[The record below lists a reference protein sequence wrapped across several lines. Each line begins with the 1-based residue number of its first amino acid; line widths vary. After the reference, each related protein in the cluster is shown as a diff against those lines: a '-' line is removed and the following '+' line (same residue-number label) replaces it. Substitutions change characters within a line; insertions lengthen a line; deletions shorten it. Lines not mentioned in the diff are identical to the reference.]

1 MNHAIVPKSYN
12 PHLFTR
18 CYEHTSRAE
27 HTRYSSVLTEAVQD
41 EETDSLKRKLDQLL
55 HKTWHDV
62 TGGTHSRQTEKRRK
76 TEVDKSDKQGE
87 PCKRASSTIP
97 TCSDEFHTAMFRLLS
112 STDGP
117 RPISLQPKPP
127 PRILTREP
135 EWEDSANDAAQRRQ
149 RAESIAVEYD
159 DQWHVWGPTRDKSR
173 TVEKLHVSG
182 GRFPVPPLSVA
193 VIEKE
198 CTSTRSRSRSGH
210 RQAISS
216 IVQASSPHELKTTC
230 VPILPAQT
238 IRSGGTSAARSS
250 RRRRRRKV
258 VHERPAPA
266 YWKPPASLR
275 GKCMGYALGYP
286 GGWGHADGLGRGY
299 TRDTMKKGVHAW
311 TL

>member
-1 MNHAIVPKSYN
+1 
-12 PHLFTR
+12 
-18 CYEHTSRAE
+18 
-27 HTRYSSVLTEAVQD
+27 SVF
-41 EETDSLKRKLDQLL
+41 SLAQ
-55 HKTWHDV
+55 
-62 TGGTHSRQTEKRRK
+62 
-76 TEVDKSDKQGE
+76 
-87 PCKRASSTIP
+87 
-97 TCSDEFHTAMFRLLS
+97 
-112 STDGP
+112 DGP

-159 DQWHVWGPTRDKSR
+159 DQWHVWGPTRDKVIARVNLRSITIDTLILHRCQSR